1 MKLICTLL
9 SSAILF
15 GSSSLSTSAFAASST
30 LEAAKSVTDIVDIQ
44 LKAYNNRD
52 IDAFLATYHKDVE
65 IHYFPEGLK
74 YKGIDKL
81 KEEYELMF
89 NRVSYLNAKIT
100 NREIQGRFVV
110 DTEEVTAKFMYQ
122 GKEHENKFK
131 AIATYEV
138 EDGLIKRVLFLK

>member
-1 MKLICTLL
+1 MKIV
-9 SSAILF
+9 SIIFSVAMLF
-15 GSSSLSTSAFAASST
+15 STSAFAASST
-30 LEAAKSVTDIVDIQ
+30 SEAANNVTDIVDIQ

-89 NRVSYLNAKIT
+89 SRLSCLNAAIT

-110 DTEEVTAKFMYQ
+110 DTEEVTAKFMYK

>member
-1 MKLICTLL
+1 MKLVCTLL
-9 SSAILF
+9 SAAILF
-15 GSSSLSTSAFAASST
+15 GTSTISTSSFAASST
-30 LEAAKSVTDIVDIQ
+30 SEAANNVADIVDIQ

-65 IHYFPEGLK
+65 VHYFPEGLK

-89 NRVSYLNAKIT
+89 SRVSYLNAAIT
-100 NREIQGRFVV
+100 HREIQGRFVV
-110 DTEEVTAKFMYQ
+110 DTEEVTAKFMYH